1 LLTHKLAPGCYNA
14 RQHQSKGDIMQNHIK
29 IHRAGSMAAVLAIL
43 SFLLAACSG
52 EGEKARPAAELQAKL
67 VYYALPG

>member
-1 LLTHKLAPGCYNA
+1 
-14 RQHQSKGDIMQNHIK
+14 MQNHIK
-29 IHRAGSMAAVLAIL
+29 IYRAGSMAAVLAIL

-52 EGEKARPAAELQAKL
+52 EGEQARPAAELQAKL